1 MSFRVNNHEFHSNFA
16 ECCDD
21 SRIKLITRITFV
33 QYDCNPTG
41 YANTADFIPPN
52 VNIIPYGIERYFR

>member
-41 YANTADFIPPN
+41 YANTADFIPP
-52 VNIIPYGIERYFR
+52 EREYNTLWY